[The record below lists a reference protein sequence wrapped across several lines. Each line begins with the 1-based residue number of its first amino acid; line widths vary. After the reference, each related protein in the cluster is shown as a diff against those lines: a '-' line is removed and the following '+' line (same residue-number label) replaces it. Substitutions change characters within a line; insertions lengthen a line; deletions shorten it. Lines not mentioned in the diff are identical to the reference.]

1 MEIILWLNKI
11 HNETLE
17 KTMNSFKQEKLKVEE
32 LKLKISV
39 DKDFYYQKRNEAKKI
54 LSF

>member
-1 MEIILWLNKI
+1 
-11 HNETLE
+11 
-17 KTMNSFKQEKLKVEE
+17 MNSFKQEKLKVEE